1 MLVLFLMMV
10 NKYSLKLGFILIILI
25 KNELKLSDLFQAIL
39 VFTLINC

>member
-10 NKYSLKLGFILIILI
+10 NKYPLKLGFILIILI
-25 KNELKLSDLFQAIL
+25 QNKLKLSDLFQAIL